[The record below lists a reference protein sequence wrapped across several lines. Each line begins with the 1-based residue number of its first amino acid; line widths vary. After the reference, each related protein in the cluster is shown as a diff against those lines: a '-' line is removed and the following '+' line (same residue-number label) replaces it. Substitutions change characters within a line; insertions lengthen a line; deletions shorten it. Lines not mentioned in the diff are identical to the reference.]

1 MRFRHPDGSTV
12 HLAYCTNVH
21 PAETLD
27 GVVAQLREHCEPVRK
42 RLGRDR
48 LGIGLWLARD
58 AARTLAG
65 DPAALRGL
73 RSALDR
79 RGLEVVTLNG
89 FPYEG
94 FGAQEVKYRVYKPDW
109 TDPERLSYTTTLAR
123 LLAALLPDDVTEGS
137 ISTLPLA
144 WRTPY
149 DRHPTAATTART
161 ALTTLAERLDA
172 LEELTGKSI
181 RIGLE
186 PEPGC
191 TIETTADTI
200 GPLTTLASPRIGICV
215 DTCHLATSFED
226 PATALSALTTANIPI
241 AKAQLSAALHAEDPQ
256 LPEVR
261 TALSHF
267 AEPRFLHQT
276 RTPTHPPAKPA
287 AHLGAATDAGPGAAT
302 GARPASATG
311 ARPAAAAD
319 AHPAVSATTHP
330 AVAATPCFPGTTE
343 ADPPVTVDAR
353 PAVAAPACIAEAATP
368 HPPAQTEPPV
378 ATTTLPPVAT
388 TRPPDPNPAQVP
400 AALEVPR
407 HPTAPALP
415 PNPPLHTLLGT
426 DDLPEAL
433 TTTALPTTTP
443 WRAHFHVPL
452 HTSPAPPLT
461 STLAVLQDALTHLM
475 AHPSGHPLTPH
486 LEVET
491 YTWQALPPEL
501 RPRSRAQLADG
512 IAAELA
518 LARDLLTDLGLKE
531 LP

>member
-27 GVVAQLREHCEPVRK
+27 GVLAQLRDHCEPVRR

-58 AARTLAG
+58 AARSLVA
-65 DPAALRGL
+65 DPAALRAL
-73 RSALDR
+73 RTELDR

-94 FGAQEVKYRVYKPDW
+94 FGADEVKHRVYQPDW
-109 TDPERLSYTTTLAR
+109 TRAERLAHTTDLAR
-123 LLAALLPDDVTEGS
+123 LLTALLPDDITEGS
-137 ISTLPLA
+137 VSTLPIA
-144 WRTPY
+144 WRTPF
-149 DRHPTAATTART
+149 DPRAADTART

-172 LEELTGKSI
+172 LEELTGRSV
-181 RIGLE
+181 RVGLE

-191 TIETTADTI
+191 TVETVADAI
-200 GPLTTLASPRIGICV
+200 ATLATVAGPRIGVCL

-226 PATALSALTTANIPI
+226 PHTALAALTTAGIPI
-241 AKAQLSAALHAEDPQ
+241 PKVQLSAALHAEHPH

-261 TALSHF
+261 AALAAF

-276 RTPTHPPAKPA
+276 RTLTA
-287 AHLGAATDAGPGAAT
+287 AGL
-302 GARPASATG
+302 R
-311 ARPAAAAD
+311 
-319 AHPAVSATTHP
+319 
-330 AVAATPCFPGTTE
+330 
-343 ADPPVTVDAR
+343 
-353 PAVAAPACIAEAATP
+353 
-368 HPPAQTEPPV
+368 
-378 ATTTLPPVAT
+378 
-388 TRPPDPNPAQVP
+388 
-400 AALEVPR
+400 
-407 HPTAPALP
+407 
-415 PNPPLHTLLGT
+415 GT

-433 TTTALPTTTP
+433 AGDALPDSTP

-452 HTSPAPPLT
+452 HAPPEPPLT
-461 STLAVLQDALTHLM
+461 STLPVLQESLALLVGGP
-475 AHPSGHPLTPH
+475 HPRTRH

-491 YTWQALPPEL
+491 YTWQALPPER
-501 RPRSRAQLADG
+501 RPRTRARLADG
-512 IAAELA
+512 IAAELT

>member
-1 MRFRHPDGSTV
+1 MRFRHPDGSTI

-27 GVVAQLREHCEPVRK
+27 GVLAQLRDHCEPVRR

-58 AARTLAG
+58 AAHALVT

-73 RSALDR
+73 RTELDR

-94 FGAQEVKYRVYKPDW
+94 FGAEEVKYRVYKPDW
-109 TDPERLSYTTTLAR
+109 ADSERLEHTTSLAR
-123 LLAALLPDDVTEGS
+123 LLAGLLPDDVTDGT

-144 WRTPY
+144 WRTAY
-149 DRHPTAATTART
+149 DETRADKARAA
-161 ALTTLAERLDA
+161 LVTLAERLDA
-172 LEELTGKSI
+172 LHELTGRSI

-191 TIETTADTI
+191 VVETTHDAI
-200 GPLTTLASPRIGICV
+200 APLTAIAHERIGVCV

-226 PATALSALTTANIPI
+226 PHTALDALTAARIPVV
-241 AKAQLSAALHAEDPQ
+241 KSQLSAALHAEHPADPA
-256 LPEVR
+256 VR
-261 TALSHF
+261 EALGAF

-276 RTPTHPPAKPA
+276 RT
-287 AHLGAATDAGPGAAT
+287 
-302 GARPASATG
+302 
-311 ARPAAAAD
+311 
-319 AHPAVSATTHP
+319 TTP
-330 AVAATPCFPGTTE
+330 SGG
-343 ADPPVTVDAR
+343 R
-353 PAVAAPACIAEAATP
+353 
-368 HPPAQTEPPV
+368 Q
-378 ATTTLPPVAT
+378 
-388 TRPPDPNPAQVP
+388 
-400 AALEVPR
+400 
-407 HPTAPALP
+407 
-415 PNPPLHTLLGT
+415 GT
-426 DDLPEAL
+426 DDLDEAL
-433 TTTALPTTTP
+433 ADGGPLPATAP

-452 HTSPAPPLT
+452 HAAPAAPLT
-461 STLAVLQDALTHLM
+461 STLPVLKAALARLVGGP
-475 AHPSGHPLTPH
+475 HPVTRH

-501 RPRSRAQLADG
+501 RPRARAQLTDG
-512 IAAELA
+512 IAAELT

>member
-27 GVVAQLREHCEPVRK
+27 GVLAQLRDHCEPVRR

-48 LGIGLWLARD
+48 IGIGLWLAKG
-58 AARTLAG
+58 AAHALVT

-73 RSALDR
+73 RTELDR

-94 FGAQEVKYRVYKPDW
+94 FGAEQVKYRVYKPDW
-109 TDPERLSYTTTLAR
+109 TDPERLTHTTDLAR
-123 LLAALLPDDVTEGS
+123 LLAALLPDDVTEGT

-144 WRTPY
+144 WRTPF
-149 DRHPTAATTART
+149 DAARAETSRT
-161 ALTTLAERLDA
+161 ALAALAGRLDA
-172 LEELTGKSI
+172 LAELTGRSI

-191 TIETTADTI
+191 TVETTADAI
-200 GPLTTLASPRIGICV
+200 GPLTAVGHDRIGVCV

-226 PATALSALTTANIPI
+226 PGAALDALAAAGIPVV
-241 AKAQLSAALHAEDPQ
+241 KSQLSAALHAEHPR

-261 TALSHF
+261 EALAAF
-267 AEPRFLHQT
+267 DEPRFLHQT
-276 RTPTHPPAKPA
+276 RTLTA
-287 AHLGAATDAGPGAAT
+287 AGL
-302 GARPASATG
+302 R
-311 ARPAAAAD
+311 
-319 AHPAVSATTHP
+319 
-330 AVAATPCFPGTTE
+330 
-343 ADPPVTVDAR
+343 
-353 PAVAAPACIAEAATP
+353 
-368 HPPAQTEPPV
+368 
-378 ATTTLPPVAT
+378 
-388 TRPPDPNPAQVP
+388 
-400 AALEVPR
+400 
-407 HPTAPALP
+407 
-415 PNPPLHTLLGT
+415 GT
-426 DDLPEAL
+426 DDLGEAL
-433 TTTALPTTTP
+433 TAHALPDAAP

-452 HTSPAPPLT
+452 HAAPAAPLT
-461 STLAVLQDALTHLM
+461 STLPVLQDTLARLVGT
-475 AHPSGHPLTPH
+475 PVPLTRH

-501 RPRSRAQLADG
+501 RPRGRPQLAEG

>member
-27 GVVAQLREHCEPVRK
+27 GVLAQLRDHCEPVRK

-48 LGIGLWLARD
+48 LGIGLWLAKD
-58 AARTLAG
+58 AARALGA

-73 RSALDR
+73 RTELDR

-94 FGAQEVKYRVYKPDW
+94 FGAEQVKYRVYKPDW
-109 TDPERLSYTTTLAR
+109 TDPERLSHTTELAR

-144 WRTPY
+144 WHSPFDAT
-149 DRHPTAATTART
+149 HAETAGA
-161 ALTTLAERLDA
+161 ALTTLAQRLDA
-172 LEELTGKSI
+172 LAELTGRSI

-191 TIETTADTI
+191 TVETTADAIT
-200 GPLTTLASPRIGICV
+200 PLTAVGHDRVGVCV
-215 DTCHLATSFED
+215 DTCHLATSFENPD
-226 PATALSALTTANIPI
+226 TALDALAAANIPVV
-241 AKAQLSAALHAEDPQ
+241 KAQLSAALHAEHPH

-261 TALSHF
+261 EALSAF
-267 AEPRFLHQT
+267 DEPRFLHQT
-276 RTPTHPPAKPA
+276 RTLTS
-287 AHLGAATDAGPGAAT
+287 T
-302 GARPASATG
+302 G
-311 ARPAAAAD
+311 
-319 AHPAVSATTHP
+319 
-330 AVAATPCFPGTTE
+330 
-343 ADPPVTVDAR
+343 
-353 PAVAAPACIAEAATP
+353 
-368 HPPAQTEPPV
+368 
-378 ATTTLPPVAT
+378 
-388 TRPPDPNPAQVP
+388 
-400 AALEVPR
+400 
-407 HPTAPALP
+407 
-415 PNPPLHTLLGT
+415 LHGT
-426 DDLPEAL
+426 DDLGEAL
-433 TTTALPTTTP
+433 TAGTLPDTAP

-452 HTSPAPPLT
+452 HAAPAVPLT
-461 STLAVLQDALTHLM
+461 STLPVLQNALTRLVGG
-475 AHPSGHPLTPH
+475 PEPLTRH

-491 YTWQALPPEL
+491 YTWQALPPAL
-501 RPRSRAQLADG
+501 RPRGRPQLAEG

>member
-27 GVVAQLREHCEPVRK
+27 GVLAQLRDHCEPVRR

-58 AARTLAG
+58 AARALDT

-73 RSALDR
+73 RCELER

-94 FGAQEVKYRVYKPDW
+94 FGAEEVKYRVYKPDW
-109 TDPERLSYTTTLAR
+109 ADPERLEHTAALAR
-123 LLAALLPDDVTEGS
+123 VLTGLLPDDVTEGS

-144 WRTPY
+144 WRTAY
-149 DRHPTAATTART
+149 DDTRAETART
-161 ALTTLAERLDA
+161 ALRTLAERLDA
-172 LEELTGKSI
+172 LEDLTGRSI
-181 RIGLE
+181 RVALE

-191 TIETTADTI
+191 VVETTGDAI
-200 GPLTTLASPRIGICV
+200 APLTAVGHDRVGICV

-226 PATALSALTTANIPI
+226 PDTALDDLARAGVPVVKS
-241 AKAQLSAALHAEDPQ
+241 QLSAALHAAQPH

-261 TALSHF
+261 EALAAF

-276 RTPTHPPAKPA
+276 RTATA
-287 AHLGAATDAGPGAAT
+287 AGL
-302 GARPASATG
+302 R
-311 ARPAAAAD
+311 
-319 AHPAVSATTHP
+319 
-330 AVAATPCFPGTTE
+330 
-343 ADPPVTVDAR
+343 
-353 PAVAAPACIAEAATP
+353 
-368 HPPAQTEPPV
+368 
-378 ATTTLPPVAT
+378 
-388 TRPPDPNPAQVP
+388 
-400 AALEVPR
+400 
-407 HPTAPALP
+407 
-415 PNPPLHTLLGT
+415 GT
-426 DDLPEAL
+426 DDLDEAL
-433 TTTALPTTTP
+433 AGDALPDAGP
-443 WRAHFHVPL
+443 WRSHFHVPL
-452 HTSPAPPLT
+452 HAAPAAPLT
-461 STLAVLQDALTHLM
+461 STLPVLTSVLTRLVGG
-475 AHPSGHPLTPH
+475 PQPLTRH

-501 RPRSRAQLADG
+501 RPRGRAQLADG
-512 IAAELA
+512 IAAELT

>member
-27 GVVAQLREHCEPVRK
+27 GVRAQLRDHCEPVRR

-58 AARTLAG
+58 AARALIT

-73 RSALDR
+73 RAELDR

-89 FPYEG
+89 FPYAG
-94 FGAQEVKYRVYKPDW
+94 FGAEEVKYRVYRPDW
-109 TDPERLSYTTTLAR
+109 TEAPRLDHTTDLAH
-123 LLAALLPDDVTEGS
+123 LLAALLPDDVTEGTV
-137 ISTLPLA
+137 STLPLA
-144 WRTPY
+144 WRVPFGK
-149 DRHPTAATTART
+149 AAAEAARA

-172 LEELTGKSI
+172 LEELTGKSV

-191 TIETTADTI
+191 TIESTADAI
-200 GPLTTLASPRIGICV
+200 GPLTALATPRIGVCV

-226 PATALSALTTANIPI
+226 PATALAALTAAGITVP
-241 AKAQLSAALHAEDPQ
+241 KAQLSAALHAEHPH

-261 TALSHF
+261 EALAAF

-276 RTPTHPPAKPA
+276 RTRTA
-287 AHLGAATDAGPGAAT
+287 AGL
-302 GARPASATG
+302 R
-311 ARPAAAAD
+311 
-319 AHPAVSATTHP
+319 
-330 AVAATPCFPGTTE
+330 
-343 ADPPVTVDAR
+343 
-353 PAVAAPACIAEAATP
+353 
-368 HPPAQTEPPV
+368 
-378 ATTTLPPVAT
+378 
-388 TRPPDPNPAQVP
+388 
-400 AALEVPR
+400 
-407 HPTAPALP
+407 
-415 PNPPLHTLLGT
+415 GT
-426 DDLPEAL
+426 DDLGEAL
-433 TTTALPTTTP
+433 IPETLPDGAP

-452 HTSPAPPLT
+452 HAPPAPPLT
-461 STLAVLQDALTHLM
+461 STLPVLQDALAHLVGGP
-475 AHPSGHPLTPH
+475 APLTRH

-501 RPRSRAQLADG
+501 RPRNRNQLADG
-512 IAAELA
+512 IAAELT
-518 LARDLLTDLGLKE
+518 LARDLLVDLGLKE

>member
-27 GVVAQLREHCEPVRK
+27 GVLAQLRDHCEPVRR

-58 AARTLAG
+58 AAHALVT
-65 DPAALRGL
+65 DPSALRGL
-73 RSALDR
+73 RTELEH

-94 FGAQEVKYRVYKPDW
+94 FGAEEVKYRVYQPDW
-109 TDPERLSYTTTLAR
+109 ADPERLAHTTDLAR
-123 LLAALLPDDVTEGS
+123 VLAQLLPDDVTEGS

-144 WRTPY
+144 WRTAY
-149 DRHPTAATTART
+149 DQERATAAHT

-172 LEELTGKSI
+172 LHELTGRSL

-191 TIETTADTI
+191 TVETTRDALA
-200 GPLTTLASPRIGICV
+200 PLTAIGHDRIGICV

-226 PATALSALTTANIPI
+226 PHTALDALAQARVPI
-241 AKAQLSAALHAEDPQ
+241 VKSQLSAALHAEHPH

-261 TALSHF
+261 AALAAF
-267 AEPRFLHQT
+267 DEPRFLHQT
-276 RTPTHPPAKPA
+276 RTLTA
-287 AHLGAATDAGPGAAT
+287 AGL
-302 GARPASATG
+302 R
-311 ARPAAAAD
+311 
-319 AHPAVSATTHP
+319 
-330 AVAATPCFPGTTE
+330 
-343 ADPPVTVDAR
+343 
-353 PAVAAPACIAEAATP
+353 
-368 HPPAQTEPPV
+368 
-378 ATTTLPPVAT
+378 
-388 TRPPDPNPAQVP
+388 
-400 AALEVPR
+400 
-407 HPTAPALP
+407 
-415 PNPPLHTLLGT
+415 GT
-426 DDLPEAL
+426 DDLGEAL
-433 TTTALPTTTP
+433 AGDALPDASP

-452 HTSPAPPLT
+452 HAAPAAPLT
-461 STLAVLQDALTHLM
+461 STLPVLRAALTRLVGG
-475 AHPSGHPLTPH
+475 PHPLTHH

-501 RPRSRAQLADG
+501 RPRARAQLVDG
-512 IAAELA
+512 IAAELTV
-518 LARDLLTDLGLKE
+518 ARDLLTDLGLKE

>member
-27 GVVAQLREHCEPVRK
+27 GVLAQLRDHCEPVRR

-58 AARTLAG
+58 AARTLVT
-65 DPAALRGL
+65 DPSALRGL
-73 RSALDR
+73 RAELDL

-94 FGAQEVKYRVYKPDW
+94 FGAEEVKYRVYKPDW
-109 TDPERLSYTTTLAR
+109 ADPERLDHTTALAR
-123 LLAALLPDDVTEGS
+123 VLAQLLPDDVTDGS

-144 WRTPY
+144 WRTAY
-149 DRHPTAATTART
+149 DDERAATARA

-172 LEELTGKSI
+172 LHELTGRSI
-181 RIGLE
+181 RVGLE

-191 TIETTADTI
+191 VVETTADALAPLAAI
-200 GPLTTLASPRIGICV
+200 GHDRIGICV

-226 PATALSALTTANIPI
+226 PHTALDALTQARVPVV
-241 AKAQLSAALHAEDPQ
+241 KSQLSAALHAAHPH

-261 TALSHF
+261 TVLAAF
-267 AEPRFLHQT
+267 DEPRFLHQT
-276 RTPTHPPAKPA
+276 RTRTS
-287 AHLGAATDAGPGAAT
+287 AGL
-302 GARPASATG
+302 R
-311 ARPAAAAD
+311 
-319 AHPAVSATTHP
+319 
-330 AVAATPCFPGTTE
+330 
-343 ADPPVTVDAR
+343 
-353 PAVAAPACIAEAATP
+353 
-368 HPPAQTEPPV
+368 
-378 ATTTLPPVAT
+378 
-388 TRPPDPNPAQVP
+388 
-400 AALEVPR
+400 
-407 HPTAPALP
+407 
-415 PNPPLHTLLGT
+415 GT
-426 DDLPEAL
+426 DDLGEAL
-433 TTTALPTTTP
+433 AGDALPDASP

-452 HTSPAPPLT
+452 HAAPAAPLT
-461 STLAVLQDALTHLM
+461 STLAVLRTALTRLVGG
-475 AHPSGHPLTPH
+475 PHPLTRH

-501 RPRSRAQLADG
+501 RPRARAQLADG
-512 IAAELA
+512 IAAELT

>member
-27 GVVAQLREHCEPVRK
+27 GVLAQLRDHCEPVRR

-58 AARTLAG
+58 AAHALVT
-65 DPAALRGL
+65 DPSALRGL
-73 RSALDR
+73 RTELER

-94 FGAQEVKYRVYKPDW
+94 FGAEEVKYRVYQPDW
-109 TDPERLSYTTTLAR
+109 ADPERLAHTTDLAR
-123 LLAALLPDDVTEGS
+123 VLAQLLPDDVTEGS

-144 WRTPY
+144 WRTAY
-149 DRHPTAATTART
+149 DQERATAAHT

-172 LEELTGKSI
+172 LNELTGRSL

-191 TIETTADTI
+191 TVETTRDALA
-200 GPLTTLASPRIGICV
+200 PLTAIGHDRIGICV

-226 PATALSALTTANIPI
+226 PHTALDALTQARVPI
-241 AKAQLSAALHAEDPQ
+241 VKSQLSAALHAEHPH

-261 TALSHF
+261 AALAAF
-267 AEPRFLHQT
+267 DEPRFLHQT
-276 RTPTHPPAKPA
+276 RTLTA
-287 AHLGAATDAGPGAAT
+287 AGL
-302 GARPASATG
+302 R
-311 ARPAAAAD
+311 
-319 AHPAVSATTHP
+319 
-330 AVAATPCFPGTTE
+330 
-343 ADPPVTVDAR
+343 
-353 PAVAAPACIAEAATP
+353 
-368 HPPAQTEPPV
+368 
-378 ATTTLPPVAT
+378 
-388 TRPPDPNPAQVP
+388 
-400 AALEVPR
+400 
-407 HPTAPALP
+407 
-415 PNPPLHTLLGT
+415 GT
-426 DDLPEAL
+426 DDLGQAL
-433 TTTALPTTTP
+433 AGDALPDASP

-452 HTSPAPPLT
+452 HAAPAAPLT
-461 STLAVLQDALTHLM
+461 STLPVLRAALTRLVGG
-475 AHPSGHPLTPH
+475 PHPLTHH

-501 RPRSRAQLADG
+501 RPRARAQLADG
-512 IAAELA
+512 IAAELT